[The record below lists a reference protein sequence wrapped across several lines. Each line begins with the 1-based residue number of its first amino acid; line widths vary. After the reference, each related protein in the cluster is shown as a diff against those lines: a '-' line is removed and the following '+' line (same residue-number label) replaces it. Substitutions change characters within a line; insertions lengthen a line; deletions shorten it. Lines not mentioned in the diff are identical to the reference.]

1 MAAKP
6 KASLALVDADAA
18 PAADLSNL
26 RLRPSE
32 RRPKGEVAPV
42 VGLETR
48 APGADMFF
56 QKGDASASTFRPSY
70 WTYERHP
77 EAEAPRAPAA
87 EPAPVATL
95 TRPAKRPVAAPA
107 SVPSPAASPVV
118 SKAPAPVAATVSP
131 VATKVA

>member
-6 KASLALVDADAA
+6 KASLALVDTDAA
-18 PAADLSNL
+18 PAADLSTL
-26 RLRPSE
+26 PLRPSE
-32 RRPKGEVAPV
+32 RRPKAEAAPV
-42 VGLETR
+42 VALETR

-77 EAEAPRAPAA
+77 EAEAPRPPAS
-87 EPAPVATL
+87 EPALAAAL

-107 SVPSPAASPVV
+107 PAASPVATPV
-118 SKAPAPVAATVSP
+118 VTKAP
-131 VATKVA
+131 